1 MYVYVAAKNGKPL
14 MPTKRIGH
22 VWDLLQAGKAKLISD
37 APQYPVIQLQYDTE
51 ILTQPLYGGTHVRG
65 FTKKD
70 DGNPGSFDTAVLDAK
85 GNVIYTDHCVF
96 HEYAGKL
103 GKKYV
108 TCLEVSST
116 HKKKLLPR
124 PRRIHHRTIPIT
136 ARYSCNEQE
145 EPASIAELHNPA
157 YMKRLVCSFDLKS
170 TRAYVAHIHS
180 LQHILPITDWTL
192 DYNPYLA
199 ASISSSARQKRWQSS
214 RSGSASRQTTRASR
228 CARRQHAGRRRC
240 RSSMHRISCRSGRNG
255 RGGSG
260 SAEESDENYI
270 RKVD

>member
-1 MYVYVAAKNGKPL
+1 MYIFVLAKNGKPL

-22 VWDLLQAGKAKLISD
+22 VRNLLEAGKAKIISD
-37 APQYPVIQLQYDTE
+37 APQYPVIQLQYDTGMY
-51 ILTQPLYGGTHVRG
+51 TQPLYGGTHVRG

-157 YMKRLVCSFDLKS
+157 YMKRLVCSFGLKS
-170 TRAYVAHIHS
+170 TRAYVAHIRS
-180 LQHILPITDWTL
+180 LQRILPITDWTL
-192 DYNPYLA
+192 AYNPYAFFYLDGTWGDKKEA
-199 ASISSSARQKRWQSS
+199 WNGAVIGYDFENHDLRKYDTPFPLLSALQK
-214 RSGSASRQTTRASR
+214 GK
-228 CARRQHAGRRRC
+228 CAVCHEAPIQ
-240 RSSMHRISCRSGRNG
+240 
-255 RGGSG
+255 
-260 SAEESDENYI
+260 EYI
-270 RKVD
+270 H